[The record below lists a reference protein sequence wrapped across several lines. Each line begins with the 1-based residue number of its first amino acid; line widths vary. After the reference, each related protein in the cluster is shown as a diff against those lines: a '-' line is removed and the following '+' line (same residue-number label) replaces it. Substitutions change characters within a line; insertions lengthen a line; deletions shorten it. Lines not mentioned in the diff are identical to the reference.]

1 MQRFKIKAFRPG
13 TGVCTLTVEAVDG
26 DGARAAVVA
35 QGLSVLDVSVQT
47 LSLGGGRRRTKF
59 PLIFFNQE
67 LSALLTS
74 GFPLLEA
81 LEALAEKEQN
91 RFVHEVIGRLVGRLR
106 EGLPLSTAMAEAP
119 EVFPPLYVATV
130 RAAERTSDL
139 EGSLER
145 YIAYQRQLEIIRSR
159 LISAA
164 AYPVILIAVGGLVVM
179 FLLGYVV
186 PRFSHIFEDIGGD
199 LPLMSRLLLSWG
211 QFAEKYALLVVGAM
225 VAAIA
230 VLSALL
236 QRKDVRA
243 WLVRQVW
250 ALPWFGERLRV
261 YQLSRFYRT
270 FGMLLLGGIPV
281 VPALELVKGLL
292 SQALQ
297 AKLLLAMASI
307 RAGGLVSEAMSL
319 NGLTTPMA
327 YRMLRVGERSGGM
340 GMMMERIASFHEEEM
355 ARLGEWFGK
364 LIGPALM
371 LLMGLLIGGIVVVMY
386 LPIFQ
391 LAESIH

>member
-1 MQRFKIKAFRPG
+1 MPRFKIKAFRPG
-13 TGVCTLTVEAVDG
+13 AGVSTLTVEAVDG
-26 DGARAAVVA
+26 EAARAVVIA
-35 QGLSVLDVSVQT
+35 QGLSILAVSAP
-47 LSLGGGRRRTKF
+47 SLALGRPRHSTKF
-59 PLIFFNQE
+59 PLMLFNQE
-67 LSALLTS
+67 LAALLAS

-91 RFVHEVIGRLVGRLR
+91 RFLYGVIGRLVTRLR
-106 EGLPLSTAMAEAP
+106 EGLPLSAAMAEAT
-119 EVFPPLYVATV
+119 EVFPVLYVATV

-145 YIAYQRQLEIIRSR
+145 YIAYQRQLEIIRNR

-164 AYPVILIAVGGLVVM
+164 AYPLILIAVGGLVVM

-186 PRFSHIFEDIGGD
+186 PRFSHIFEDIGGE
-199 LPLMSRLLLSWG
+199 LPLMSRLLLTWG
-211 QFAEKYALLVVGAM
+211 QFAEKYSLVVVGAM
-225 VAAIA
+225 AIA
-230 VLSALL
+230 IVGLSALF

-243 WLVRQVW
+243 WLVRQIW
-250 ALPWFGERLRV
+250 GLPWFGERLRV

-281 VPALELVKGLL
+281 IPALELVKGLL

-297 AKLLLAMASI
+297 AKLLLATASI

-340 GMMMERIASFHEEEM
+340 GQMMERIASFHEEEM

>member
-13 TGVCTLTVEAVDG
+13 SGICTLTIEAVDG

-35 QGLSVLDVSVQT
+35 QGLSVLDVSAST
-47 LSLGGGRRRTKF
+47 LTFGSGSGRAKF

-91 RFVHEVIGRLVGRLR
+91 RFVHGVIGRLVARLR
-106 EGLPLSTAMAEAP
+106 EGLPLSSAMAEAP
-119 EVFPPLYVATV
+119 EVFPLLYVASV

-145 YIAYQRQLEIIRSR
+145 YIAYQRQLETIRNR

-164 AYPVILIAVGGLVVM
+164 AYPLILIAVGGLVVM

-211 QFAEKYALLVVGAM
+211 QFAEKYALVVASGLALSI
-225 VAAIA
+225 VG
-230 VLSALL
+230 LSAVL

-281 VPALELVKGLL
+281 IQALELVKGLL

-297 AKLLLAMASI
+297 AKLLLATASI
-307 RAGGLVSEAMSL
+307 RAGGLVSEAMTV

-340 GMMMERIASFHEEEM
+340 GVMMERIASFHEEEM

>member
-13 TGVCTLTVEAVDG
+13 SGVCTLTIEAVDG
-26 DGARAAVVA
+26 EHARAAVVA
-35 QGLSVLDVSVQT
+35 QGLSVLDVSAAALT
-47 LSLGGGRRRTKF
+47 LGSGSRRTKF

-91 RFVHEVIGRLVGRLR
+91 RFVYGVIGRLVARLR
-106 EGLPLSTAMAEAP
+106 EGLPLSAAMAEAP

-145 YIAYQRQLEIIRSR
+145 YIAYQRQLESIRNR

-164 AYPVILIAVGGLVVM
+164 AYPLILIAVGGLVVM

-211 QFAEKYALLVVGAM
+211 QFAEKYALLVVGALVM
-225 VAAIA
+225 AIIS
-230 VLSALL
+230 LSAIL

-261 YQLSRFYRT
+261 L
-270 FGMLLLGGIPV
+270 PV
-281 VPALELVKGLL
+281 VTLL
-292 SQALQ
+292 SHLWH
-297 AKLLLAMASI
+297 AS
-307 RAGGLVSEAMSL
+307 
-319 NGLTTPMA
+319 
-327 YRMLRVGERSGGM
+327 SG
-340 GMMMERIASFHEEEM
+340 RNPRCSC
-355 ARLGEWFGK
+355 
-364 LIGPALM
+364 P
-371 LLMGLLIGGIVVVMY
+371 
-386 LPIFQ
+386 
-391 LAESIH
+391 